1 MGSFEGNDRKGTLAM
16 KTTVLKPGVWVV
28 VPWGLDEPRRGKI
41 LEVWGDPPTQIRVE
55 LEPLAD
61 DEEAAVLLLSP
72 SVVEP
77 AA

>member
-1 MGSFEGNDRKGTLAM
+1 M
-16 KTTVLKPGVWVV
+16 KTSILKPGLWVI
-28 VPWGLDEPRRGKI
+28 VPWGLDAPRRGKI

-55 LEPLAD
+55 LEPVAE

-72 SVVEP
+72 SVVVP